1 MKRTGGGV
9 TSSVVVLD
17 NGAGYCKAGMAGQ
30 TEPTAVVPNCL
41 ARPRS
46 AKKWLVADQL
56 QECVDI
62 QSIAIKRPMDRG
74 YVISPDVE
82 REIWDRIFKT
92 HLKINPAESG
102 LMLVE
107 PLFTLSS
114 IQKATD
120 ELVFEDFGFQSFC
133 VGNAAVSTHA
143 YQAYKS
149 PTSILARGRTSLVV
163 DSGFS
168 FTHAAP
174 VFQNK
179 VVTTSAK
186 RINLGGKALTNYL
199 KELVSYRAWNV
210 MDETYIMDD
219 VKERLCFVSTDI
231 ERDLNIARLKGKA
244 NSLRREYVLPDGVK
258 HKRGFVKELELVAS
272 DKVVNVSDE
281 DDEEDEDHINED
293 QAAEGRRQRIQ
304 RKQAPPTKQEDQQE
318 LTLTNERFL
327 VPEMLFHP
335 ADLGM
340 NEAGL
345 AECIV
350 RAVSACEPELHALL
364 YQSVLLTGGNTLLPG
379 FKDRLEQELRPLVTD
394 DYNINIEVV
403 DCPIVAAWKG
413 ASLMAARP
421 EYHSWAVS
429 KAEYEEDGTLR
440 CRQRFLK

>member
-9 TSSVVVLD
+9 TPSVVVLD

-30 TEPTAVVPNCL
+30 AQPTAVVPNCL

-46 AKKWLVADQL
+46 AKKWLVADQV
-56 QECVDI
+56 QECDDI
-62 QSIAIKRPMDRG
+62 QSIAIKRPIDRG
-74 YVISPDVE
+74 YMISPDVE

-92 HLKINPAESG
+92 HLKVNTTECG

-114 IQKATD
+114 IQKTTD

-133 VGNAAVSTHA
+133 VGNSAVSTHA
-143 YQAYKS
+143 YQAHKA

-210 MDETYIMDD
+210 MDETYIIED
-219 VKERLCFVSTDI
+219 VKEKLCFVSTDI
-231 ERDLNIARLKGKA
+231 DRDLNIARMKGRG
-244 NSLRREYVLPDGVK
+244 NTLRREYVLPDGVK
-258 HKRGFVKELELVAS
+258 YKRGFVKEPEPEPEPK
-272 DKVVNVSDE
+272 KVVNVSDE
-281 DDEEDEDHINED
+281 DDDDEEDGDFDENNADED
-293 QAAEGRRQRIQ
+293 QVDEEKKQREQ
-304 RKQAPPTKQEDQQE
+304 RSRAPPRKPLTKPSAKQEEQQE

-350 RAVSACEPELHALL
+350 RAINACEPELHALL

-379 FKDRLEQELRPLVTD
+379 FKDRLEHELRPLVTD

-403 DCPIVAAWKG
+403 D
-413 ASLMAARP
+413 
-421 EYHSWAVS
+421 
-429 KAEYEEDGTLR
+429 
-440 CRQRFLK
+440 

>member
-1 MKRTGGGV
+1 
-9 TSSVVVLD
+9 
-17 NGAGYCKAGMAGQ
+17 
-30 TEPTAVVPNCL
+30 
-41 ARPRS
+41 
-46 AKKWLVADQL
+46 
-56 QECVDI
+56 
-62 QSIAIKRPMDRG
+62 
-74 YVISPDVE
+74 
-82 REIWDRIFKT
+82 
-92 HLKINPAESG
+92 
-102 LMLVE
+102 MLVE

-133 VGNAAVSTHA
+133 ISNSAVSAHA
-143 YQAYKS
+143 YQAQKA

-168 FTHAAP
+168 FTHTVP

-179 VVTTSAK
+179 AVTTAAK

-210 MDETYIMDD
+210 MDETYTMED
-219 VKERLCFVSTDI
+219 VKEKLCFVSLDI
-231 ERDLNIARLKGKA
+231 ERDLNIARVKGKSNA
-244 NSLRREYVLPDGVK
+244 LRREYVLPDGVK
-258 HKRGFVKELELVAS
+258 HKRGFVKELEPLS
-272 DKVVNVSDE
+272 DDKVVNVSDE
-281 DDEEDEDHINED
+281 DDDDDHHMDEDQGE
-293 QAAEGRRQRIQ
+293 EGRRHRVQ
-304 RKQAPPTKQEDQQE
+304 RKQAPPQIKQEDQQE
-318 LTLTNERFL
+318 ITLTNERFL

-350 RAVSACEPELHALL
+350 RAINACEPELHALL

-379 FKDRLEQELRPLVTD
+379 FKNRLEHELRPLVTD
-394 DYNINIEVV
+394 DFNINIEIV
-403 DCPIVAAWKG
+403 DCPILAAWKG

-421 EYHSWAVS
+421 EFHTWAVT

-440 CRQRFLK
+440 CRQRFQK